1 MKEDQQQFNSFL
13 YWYAYGFAGV
23 TEQAA
28 AMKDRAA
35 AIDFI
40 TKEVTTFVICD
51 PNYKIKTKSAPEE
64 AHARFILNFSLYLCG
79 RVDERRESNN
89 NNKNN

>member
-1 MKEDQQQFNSFL
+1 MKEEQFNSFL
-13 YWYAYGFAGV
+13 HWYEYGFSGV

-28 AMKDRAA
+28 AMEDRAA

-51 PNYKIKTKSAPEE
+51 PNYKRETKSAPEE
-64 AHARFILNFSLYLCG
+64 AHARFIVNFSLYLCG
-79 RVDERRESNN
+79 RTDEQREQT
-89 NNKNN
+89 KKTKQI